1 LRQTEYEIQK
11 RKEELNSL
19 KEKVCLLETKLE
31 HKNKMIN
38 ELLDRDFHDNYL
50 YQNEEKLVAADNPV
64 GHGLTF

>member
-1 LRQTEYEIQK
+1 M
-11 RKEELNSL
+11 NSL